1 MEIWEPSDQFKL
13 AWAILKGDKVS
24 KILGALDMEA
34 GGNWPGPL
42 SPRPK

>member
-1 MEIWEPSDQFKL
+1 MEIWGPSDQFKL

-24 KILGALDMEA
+24 KILGALDVEA
-34 GGNWPGPL
+34 RPL

>member
-24 KILGALDMEA
+24 KILGAPDVEA
-34 GGNWPGPL
+34 RRKL
-42 SPRPK
+42 ARPSFSQA